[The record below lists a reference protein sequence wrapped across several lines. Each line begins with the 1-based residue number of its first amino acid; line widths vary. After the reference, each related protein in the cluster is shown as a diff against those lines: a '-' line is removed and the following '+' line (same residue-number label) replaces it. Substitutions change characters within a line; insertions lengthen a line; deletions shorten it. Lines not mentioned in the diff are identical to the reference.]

1 MKKKIV
7 MDYQSAAHVLTEKIL
22 KKADKIFYRQR
33 RSMEDNYR
41 MPHGTF
47 TWLRTAIFPRT
58 SS

>member
-1 MKKKIV
+1 MEKKIV
-7 MDYQSAAHVLTEKIL
+7 QDHQSAAHVLTEKIL

-33 RSMEDNYR
+33 RYMEDNYG
-41 MPHGTF
+41 MPRGTF

>member
-1 MKKKIV
+1 
-7 MDYQSAAHVLTEKIL
+7 MDYQSAAHVLSVKIL

-47 TWLRTAIFPRT
+47 TWLRTVIFPRT